1 MIWDK
6 KFAINIVYDCYS
18 GEKITRNQIKAFERF
33 CDNLQWL
40 ENAKNE
46 FLKYC
51 KNDVNN
57 DFNNLKKDNIF
68 SYIKPESI
76 FIKRDDINCR
86 VALMCKYRYDQEHGL
101 AIVFDKNGNIT
112 IGIQDII
119 I

>member
-1 MIWDK
+1 MSLINNLNIMIWDK

-46 FLKYC
+46 VLKYC

-68 SYIKPESI
+68 RCNTWICVR
-76 FIKRDDINCR
+76 FAGVCTDCR
-86 VALMCKYRYDQEHGL
+86 FFYRCFFVCSE
-101 AIVFDKNGNIT
+101 A
-112 IGIQDII
+112 
-119 I
+119 